1 MVNAG
6 PRPSASPL
14 ARSDLQHLDDL
25 ELGVRGAIP
34 TPEFAAQLLRR
45 FKTAIVESA
54 RSFTPPESDNN
65 LYQNAPP
72 PRA

>member
-1 MVNAG
+1 MTTQTLTLESELVA
-6 PRPSASPL
+6 
-14 ARSDLQHLDDL
+14 DLTSHL

-34 TPEFAAQLLRR
+34 NPEFAAQLLRR
-45 FKTAIVESA
+45 FKTAIAQSA
-54 RSFTPPESDNN
+54 RGFTAPEPDNT